1 MGARNS
7 LRKTGAILNRR
18 IMKLVSTPILT
29 TETATWHARIPEG
42 AQDIQAHWHGQTIA
56 VSYTIHGKRSGGYV
70 HGPKSTQTPAQ
81 FAALKRKLGI

>member
-1 MGARNS
+1 
-7 LRKTGAILNRR
+7 
-18 IMKLVSTPILT
+18 MKLVSTPILT

-56 VSYTIHGKRSGGYV
+56 VSFMLNGKRSGGYV
-70 HGPKSTQTPAQ
+70 HGPKSSQTPEQ